1 MGESSGE
8 HARLARATGEG
19 ASLGEAKWSAVKALE
34 REFPGISADDVE
46 FQVIDE
52 GDQDAGRPAR
62 VEAEVDAVSA
72 AKPAT
77 LPDEPAE
84 RVRAVV
90 TRGTWDMGLGASG
103 SHHGAV

>member
-8 HARLARATGEG
+8 HARLATATGEG

-52 GDQDAGRPAR
+52 GDQDAARPTP
-62 VEAEVDAVSA
+62 VEAEVDAASA
-72 AKPAT
+72 ANPAT
-77 LPDEPAE
+77 LPDEPAV
-84 RVRAVV
+84 RDRAVV
-90 TRGTWDMGLGASG
+90 PGRPGAIELR
-103 SHHGAV
+103 